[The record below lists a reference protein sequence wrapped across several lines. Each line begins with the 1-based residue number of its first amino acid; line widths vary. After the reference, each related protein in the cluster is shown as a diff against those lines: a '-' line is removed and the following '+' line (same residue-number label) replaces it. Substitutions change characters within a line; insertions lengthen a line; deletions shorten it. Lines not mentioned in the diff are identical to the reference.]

1 VSDKDEDLFN
11 YRDVPEEEED
21 GPEGLPEVPGA
32 HGGDP
37 LEKFRMCPK
46 CGVEGTVVSNS
57 SGVNV
62 RCRVCKDWWPVSG
75 SRAPDKRL
83 PLTAPRG
90 LSKQTRV
97 TPDVSI
103 AFDPDEE

>member
-1 VSDKDEDLFN
+1 MSGKDEELFD
-11 YRDVPEEEED
+11 YRDKVELED
-21 GPEGLPEVPGA
+21 DEPEGLPEVPDKTA
-32 HGGDP
+32 KDT
-37 LEKFRMCPK
+37 LKDFRVCPK

-62 RCRVCKDWWPVSG
+62 RCRVCKNWWPVSG

-103 AFDPDEE
+103 AFEPDEE